1 MIKKST
7 TGLFHETASSQ
18 GQLATSPD
26 GAKTAVLLTAGT
38 GGFFERLKRSRESSA
53 LIPQIVIMARGG
65 NRVER
70 SGLLTSQR
78 AW

>member
-26 GAKTAVLLTAGT
+26 EAKTAVVLTAGT
-38 GGFFERLKRSRESSA
+38 GGFFERPKRSRESSA
-53 LIPQIVIMARGG
+53 LIPLTVILAKGG

-70 SGLLTSQR
+70 PGLLTSQR

>member
-7 TGLFHETASSQ
+7 TGLFHGIASSQ
-18 GQLATSPD
+18 VQLATSPD
-26 GAKTAVLLTAGT
+26 GEEGVVLTAGT

-53 LIPQIVIMARGG
+53 LVPLIVILARGG
-65 NRVER
+65 NRVKR
-70 SGLLTSQR
+70 PGLLTSQQ